1 MTWGRP
7 KPLGGIQG
15 SRVEPGH
22 GVPYRRFPDGRGDP
36 LGGSYL
42 PGPGHPGFTVI
53 IANWHTVDT
62 ADTFWHEL
70 GHCLLNTRP
79 GDVVDGKH
87 EDHDHDFMFR
97 PEPKNLRISPAV
109 GKRMRDTAL
118 NVLT

>member
-1 MTWGRP
+1 MYHTAAFPTAAVTPWGA
-7 KPLGGIQG
+7 
-15 SRVEPGH
+15 
-22 GVPYRRFPDGRGDP
+22 
-36 LGGSYL
+36 SYL

-87 EDHDHDFMFR
+87 DDHDHDFMFR
-97 PEPKNLRISPAV
+97 PEPRNLRISSTVA
-109 GKRMRDTAL
+109 KRMRDTAL